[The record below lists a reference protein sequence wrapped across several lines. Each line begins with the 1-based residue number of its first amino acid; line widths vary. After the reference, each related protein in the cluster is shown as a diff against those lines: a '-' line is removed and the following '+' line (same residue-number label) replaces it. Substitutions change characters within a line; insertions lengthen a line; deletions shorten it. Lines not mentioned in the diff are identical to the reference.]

1 MVVREDEKP
10 LLLFDTPLVVSFVT
24 MNSKDTKSVQIRS
37 FPIALWKR
45 GKVSAA
51 EMGVGLSAF
60 VIESASRRL
69 GELKHNN
76 HKGEKH
82 K

>member
-1 MVVREDEKP
+1 
-10 LLLFDTPLVVSFVT
+10 

-45 GKVSAA
+45 VKVSAA

-69 GELKHNN
+69 GKLKHNN
-76 HKGEKH
+76 HKGEQH